1 MILASPDTVCII
13 GRKIPFRTLTSLQYI
28 CLLVFLITVYAAGA
42 AFAGEQGWLG
52 VQVKSLQAQPQKG
65 KLLHLTHG
73 RGNGVFVSEVTAG
86 SPAEQMGLKPNDA
99 ILSVNYR
106 DVNTAGEFA
115 DALCALNP
123 GDRVVLLV
131 VRDAGKARYITGTMG
146 KLPGRAPRG
155 QTSGQLEDSR
165 PSAADI
171 SAKIFAP
178 IGHQAI
184 QCLDYSP
191 DGKYIVA
198 AGSIRTSLDLWDIS
212 TGRLA
217 GTFAGHTERVI
228 SAAFSRDG
236 RYLLSGG
243 FDNTVKLWDVAAGR
257 AIRTF
262 TGHTGMILSTAFSPD
277 GRYAASGSR
286 DNTIRLWDIS
296 SGRQAYAF
304 AGHTD
309 GVRSIAFSADGR
321 YLLSGSYDKTVRLWD
336 IPAGKSTRALKGHQE
351 QVSSVA
357 FSPDGRHA
365 LSRSTDRITKTWDLN
380 TGRAIRTFSAD
391 DIDSAGVASGSQ
403 GILAGTFSPDAN
415 RMLTSKFFGGA
426 ISLWDL
432 DSGRAVRK
440 FAGHVGNV
448 PALTFSGDAKRFI
461 SGGADG
467 SIRLWDIGTGREIA
481 RFISLKDGEWIA
493 LTPEGYYNSSL
504 NAHKYLHIKVGGK
517 VYGIDQFYDVF
528 YRPDIVAAKLRGD
541 DISGLVT
548 LTIDEALRNPPPT
561 VEFDPLPPAADQP
574 RVRVCYHVKSTGG
587 GIGEVRVFHNGK
599 LVQSDGYYREASRT
613 PAVNAGL
620 ASLDSRAIYADMR
633 SVSISV
639 RAGDGSAP
647 ASGRSKGDSLDE
659 CSEIDAVAG
668 ENEVSVSAFNGGN
681 TVQSYMKTVNFNSGL
696 KPGDPHLYILAVG
709 IDRYADSGVN
719 LKYAVKDAK
728 DLGEKMKT
736 QSATLYPPQNI
747 HYSLLMDGEASKAN
761 IIRRVSELSGA
772 IRPQD
777 SFIFFAAGHG
787 VLIQNQYYMLTS
799 GFDGR
804 VRETNM
810 ISSNEIVE
818 MSKRIKSLS
827 QLFIFDTCH
836 AGGVDTIVSGLYD
849 ARMSVLAKKMGL
861 HIYASASDR
870 QAAMDGYRGN
880 GLFTFTLL
888 DGLSNNREADLYRDG
903 RVSIVG
909 LGEYSKRATAGIS
922 RQIGHSQTPLIINFG
937 KDSAIYKLQ

>member
-1 MILASPDTVCII
+1 M
-13 GRKIPFRTLTSLQYI
+13 
-28 CLLVFLITVYAAGA
+28 LVFLITVCAASS

-52 VQVKSLQAQPQKG
+52 AQVKSLQTQPQKG

-73 RGNGVFVSEVTAG
+73 KGNGVFVSEVLEG

-99 ILSVNYR
+99 VLSVNYR
-106 DVNTAGEFA
+106 DVNTAAEFA
-115 DALCALNP
+115 DALSALNP
-123 GDRVVLLV
+123 GDKVVLLI
-131 VRDAGKARYITGTMG
+131 VRAAGKSIYITGTMG

-155 QTSGQLEDSR
+155 RSSGQIEAGR

-171 SAKIFAP
+171 SAKIYAP
-178 IGHQAI
+178 IGHQGI
-184 QCLDYSP
+184 QSLDYSP
-191 DGKYIVA
+191 DGRYIVS
-198 AGSIRTSLDLWDIS
+198 AGSKRTSLDLWDIS
-212 TGRLA
+212 AGRLA
-217 GTFAGHTERVI
+217 RTFTGHTERVV
-228 SAAFSRDG
+228 SAAFSPDG

-243 FDNTVKLWDVAAGR
+243 FDKTVRLWDVSTGSE
-257 AIRTF
+257 IKTF
-262 TGHTGMILSTAFSPD
+262 KGHTGLVLTAAFSPD

-296 SGRQAYAF
+296 SGRQAHVF
-304 AGHTD
+304 AEHTD
-309 GVRSIAFSADGR
+309 GVSSMAFSADGR
-321 YLLSGSYDKTVRLWD
+321 YLLSGSFDKTVKLWD
-336 IPAGKSTRALKGHQE
+336 IPAGRAIRTLKGHRE

-357 FSPDGRHA
+357 LSPDGRRA
-365 LSRSTDRITKTWDLN
+365 LSRSGDRITKTWDLN
-380 TGRAIRTFSAD
+380 AGREIRTFSAD
-391 DIDSAGVASGSQ
+391 DINSAGVASGSQ
-403 GILAGTFSPDAN
+403 GIRAGTFSADA
-415 RMLTSKFFGGA
+415 RLMLTTKFFGGA
-426 ISLWDL
+426 ISLWDI
-432 DSGRAVRK
+432 DSGRVIKK
-440 FAGHVGNV
+440 FAGHLGMV
-448 PALTFSGDAKRFI
+448 PAVKFSSDAKRFV
-461 SGGADG
+461 SGGDDG
-467 SIRLWDIGTGREIA
+467 AIRLWDIETGGEIA
-481 RFISLKDGEWIA
+481 QFISLQDGEWIVLA
-493 LTPEGYYNSSL
+493 PEGYYNCSV

-528 YRPDIVAAKLRGD
+528 YRPDIVAAKLRCD
-541 DISGLVT
+541 DINGLVT

-561 VEFDPLPPAADQP
+561 VDFDPLTAAADQP
-574 RVRVCYHVKSTGG
+574 RIRVCYHVKSTGG

-620 ASLDSRAIYADMR
+620 ASLDGRAIHADMR
-633 SVSISV
+633 SVSI
-639 RAGDGSAP
+639 RIRDGSAP
-647 ASGRSKGDSLDE
+647 TAGRSKGDSFDD

-668 ENEVSVSAFNGGN
+668 ENEISVSAFNGAN
-681 TVQSYMKTVNFNSGL
+681 TVQSYMKTVNFSSGVR
-696 KPGDPHLYILAVG
+696 PAAPHLYILAVG

-719 LKYAVKDAK
+719 LKYAVKDAR
-728 DLGEKMKT
+728 DLGEKIKA
-736 QSATLYPPQNI
+736 QSATLYPPHNI
-747 HYSLLMDGEASKAN
+747 HYSLVMDGDAGKAN
-761 IIRRVSELSGA
+761 IINRVNELSAA

-861 HIYASASDR
+861 HIYASASDK

-888 DGLSNNREADLYRDG
+888 DGLNNNRQADLYRDG
-903 RVSIVG
+903 RVTIAG
-909 LGEYSKRATAGIS
+909 LGEYSKRATTNIS
-922 RQIGHSQTPLIINFG
+922 REIGHSQTPLIINFG
-937 KDSAIYKLQ
+937 RDSAIYKLQ